1 MVRACREVVSH
12 GTDLGLR
19 TVTKQKHFKRR
30 VRERMRK
37 TGESYTTAR
46 LHLLETAPVAPDQTL
61 PTSGEPGR
69 VRFRTRRLFRHPRRP
84 LGLQY
89 SAPAFGIVIALAIGV
104 VGFMTITTEHPP
116 GERSSYVTE
125 GQR

>member
-30 VRERMRK
+30 VRERMQK

-46 LHLLETAPVAPDQTL
+46 LHLLETVPVAPEETL
-61 PTSGEPGR
+61 PAPGR
-69 VRFRTRRLFRHPRRP
+69 VRFRVRRLSRRARRP
-84 LGLQY
+84 LGLQHF
-89 SAPAFGIVIALAIGV
+89 APAFGIVISLAIGV
-104 VGFMTITTEHPP
+104 VGFLTLTTEYSP
-116 GERSSYVTE
+116 GASSPYTTE
-125 GQR
+125 GRS